1 MKGKKNKGNKTAKM
15 DKRNKNSRTSIAK
28 KLLLVFGIT
37 MAAMLVMMIVF
48 IMKVWG
54 YNGQYQEMLENVYKI
69 NYIKTES
76 LAQPNRMMSV
86 CISQKNIEES
96 GEVVIADT
104 MVQYLNEVSESIG
117 DDPDFQGNQGMVTAI
132 KTPLSQYMEYLNQI
146 VEKGENGSFPA
157 LEADVSDTIQQM
169 FGVNATISTYCGNLI
184 AMELDRSQVLQER
197 ISANFQRMIIIMVV
211 IFFLVLILGMS
222 MCIIVIRKITA
233 QIRKLN
239 REITIVADGD
249 LSGENITV
257 KTNDE
262 IKDLADA
269 FNHMSGGLRE
279 IIAKVIS
286 VTKEIDRSTQ
296 VVSTSVAE
304 NSKGSIGI
312 AEAIDDMSIAMSRQ
326 NEESDNAMQYVNKM
340 GIVSKQISEGM
351 KNINKSA
358 NISLERAEKGSTNI
372 DQYVLQLSQVNMIM
386 KQMADV
392 ANNLNTSTQE
402 MNAILDSIVAI
413 SNQTSLLSLNASI
426 EAARAGEAGRGF
438 AVVATEIRKLA
449 EDTQTATGKINT
461 IIEKVREDVTDMT
474 EKMQNGLQ
482 QLEKSNQIAD
492 VTKESFHEIKEG
504 NVIVNDDI
512 VTITQ
517 SINDMD
523 DMVEKVIGS
532 VKRIGTSIAENT
544 NTTVEIA
551 STVAE
556 ETANLEEVTAIA
568 STLEN
573 LAGDLHLAVMKF
585 KLTQESDS

>member
-1 MKGKKNKGNKTAKM
+1 MKGKNYKRSNIKKTGRRGINIK
-15 DKRNKNSRTSIAK
+15 TSIAK

-37 MAAMLVMMIVF
+37 MAAVLIMMIVF
-48 IMKVWG
+48 IIKVWG
-54 YNGQYQEMLENVYKI
+54 YNSQYKEMLENVYKI

-96 GEVVIADT
+96 GEIKIADT
-104 MVQYLNEVSESIG
+104 MVRYLEEVSESIG
-117 DDPDFQGNQGMVTAI
+117 NDPDFQGNQGMITAI
-132 KTPLSQYMEYLNQI
+132 KTPLSQYLEYMNQI
-146 VEKGENGSFPA
+146 AEKGENGSFPS
-157 LEADVSDTIQQM
+157 LEGGVSDIIQQM
-169 FGVNATISTYCGNLI
+169 FDVNETISTYCGNLI

-197 ISANFQRMIIIMVV
+197 ISTNFERMIIIMVI
-211 IFFLVLILGMS
+211 IFFMVLILGMLL
-222 MCIIVIRKITA
+222 CIIVIRKITA

-239 REITIVADGD
+239 KEIAIVADGD
-249 LSGENITV
+249 LSRENIIV
-257 KTNDE
+257 RTNDE
-262 IKDLADA
+262 VKDLAEA
-269 FNHMSGGLRE
+269 FNHMSSGLRE
-279 IIAKVIS
+279 IISKVMG
-286 VTKEIDRSTQ
+286 VTKEIDRSAQ
-296 VVSTSVAE
+296 IVSTSVAE

-312 AEAIDDMSIAMSRQ
+312 AEAIDDMSIAMARQ
-326 NEESDNAMQYVNKM
+326 NEESDHAMQYVTRM

-358 NISLERAEKGSTNI
+358 DISLERAEKGSANI
-372 DQYVLQLSQVNMIM
+372 DQYVLQLSQVNVIM

-461 IIEKVREDVTDMT
+461 IIDKVQDDVINMT
-474 EKMQNGLQ
+474 GKMQDGLQ
-482 QLEKSNQIAD
+482 QLEKSNRIAE

-504 NVIVNDDI
+504 NVVVNNDI
-512 VTITQ
+512 ITITK
-517 SINDMD
+517 SISDMD
-523 DMVEKVIGS
+523 EMVEKVITS
-532 VKRIGTSIAENT
+532 VKNIGGSITENT
-544 NTTVEIA
+544 STTTDIA

-573 LAGDLHLAVMKF
+573 LAGDLHQAIMKF
-585 KLTQESDS
+585 KLTQDSDS

>member
-1 MKGKKNKGNKTAKM
+1 MKGKKNKENKA
-15 DKRNKNSRTSIAK
+15 NKVSKGSKITRTSIAK

-37 MAAMLVMMIVF
+37 MGAMLIMMIVF
-48 IMKVWG
+48 IVKVWG

-86 CISQKNIEES
+86 CLSQKNIEES

-117 DDPDFQGNQGMVTAI
+117 DDSDFQGNQGMVTAI
-132 KTPLSQYMEYLNQI
+132 KAPLGQYVEYLNHI
-146 VEKGENGSFPA
+146 VEKGENGCFPA
-157 LEADVSDTIQQM
+157 LEGDVSDTIQKM
-169 FGVNATISTYCGNLI
+169 FNVNATISTYCGNLI

-197 ISANFQRMIIIMVV
+197 ISTNFERMIIIMVV
-211 IFFLVLILGMS
+211 IFFFVLILGML
-222 MCIIVIRKITA
+222 MCIIVIRKITT

-239 REITIVADGD
+239 REISIVADGD
-249 LSGENITV
+249 LSRENITV

-279 IIAKVIS
+279 IIAKVIG

-296 VVSTSVAE
+296 IVSTSVAE

-312 AEAIDDMSIAMSRQ
+312 AEAIDDMSIAMSKQ
-326 NEESDNAMQYVNKM
+326 NEESDNAMQYVTRM
-340 GIVSKQISEGM
+340 GSVSKQISEGM

-449 EDTQTATGKINT
+449 EDTQTATGKINA
-461 IIEKVREDVTDMT
+461 IIEKVQDDVINMT
-474 EKMQNGLQ
+474 GKMQNGLQ

-504 NVIVNDDI
+504 NVVVNDDI
-512 VTITQ
+512 ATITK
-517 SINDMD
+517 SINNMD
-523 DMVEKVIGS
+523 EMVEKVIAS
-532 VKRIGTSIAENT
+532 VKIIGNSIAENT
-544 NTTVEIA
+544 NTTAEIA

-585 KLTQESDS
+585 KLTQS